1 MQGWA
6 VKVIKNDGSE
16 ATFPVTPKVIVAF
29 ERFHKTGIGKAFQEN
44 QKMEHVY
51 WLGWEAERTAGHTV
65 PVFDTWLDQVDAVEV
80 LDGTD
85 PLDESP
91 TPT

>member
-6 VKVIKNDGSE
+6 VKVIKDDGSE
-16 ATFPVTPKVIVAF
+16 ATFPVTPRVIVAF
-29 ERFHKTGIGKAFQEN
+29 ERFHKTGIGKAFSEN

-51 WLGWEAERTAGHTV
+51 WLGWEAERMAGNTV
-65 PVFDTWLDQVDAVEV
+65 PVFDTWLEHVAEVEV

-85 PLDESP
+85 PLDDSP
-91 TPT
+91 TTT

>member
-6 VKVIKNDGSE
+6 VKVIKNDGAE

-29 ERFHKTGIGKAFQEN
+29 ERFHKTGIGKAFSEN

-51 WLGWEAERTAGHTV
+51 WLGWEAERTAGNTV
-65 PVFDTWLDQVDAVEV
+65 PVFDTWLDSVDAVEV

-85 PLDESP
+85 PLDASP
-91 TPT
+91 TAT

>member
-29 ERFHKTGIGKAFQEN
+29 ERFHKTGLGKAFTDN
-44 QKMEHVY
+44 QRMEHVY
-51 WLGWEAERTAGHTV
+51 WLGWEAERTAGNTV
-65 PVFDTWLDQVDAVEV
+65 PVFDTWLESVDAVEV
-80 LDGTD
+80 LDGSD
-85 PLDESP
+85 PLDASP
-91 TPT
+91 TAT

>member
-29 ERFHKTGIGKAFQEN
+29 ERFHKTGIGKAFQDN

-51 WLGWEAERTAGHTV
+51 WIGWDAERTAGNTV
-65 PVFDTWLDQVDAVEV
+65 PVFDTWLDGIDSVEMI
-80 LDGTD
+80 DSND
-85 PLDESP
+85 PLGESP
-91 TPT
+91 TVT

>member
-1 MQGWA
+1 MQGWS
-6 VKVIKNDGSE
+6 VKVVKNDGTE
-16 ATFPVTPKVIVAF
+16 DTYQVTPKVIVAF
-29 ERFHKTGIGKAFQEN
+29 ERFHKTGIGKAFTEN

-51 WLGWEAERTAGHTV
+51 WIGWEAERMAGNTV
-65 PVFDTWLDQVDAVEV
+65 PVFDTWLDNVDAVEV

-91 TPT
+91 TAT

>member
-6 VKVIKNDGSE
+6 VKVIKDDGSE

-29 ERFHKTGIGKAFQEN
+29 ERFHKTGIGKAFSEN

-51 WLGWEAERTAGHTV
+51 WIGWEAERTAGNTV
-65 PVFDTWLDQVDAVEV
+65 PVFDTWLEHVSEVDV
-80 LDGTD
+80 LDGSD

-91 TPT
+91 TAT